1 MRKEKTC
8 WSIADLTS
16 IHAALSQISA
26 GTCAFCTEGE
36 SHNNKSAAPNGSG
49 CAHSCIKHA
58 YDTTEQERRNEKLKV
73 QHSSPP
79 PRSAVHAHTK
89 RQKTHP
95 LICFKGAITRYLLS
109 PFKESLNVFLHQSNS
124 KSNDP
129 VLLFTET
136 TFRHWKCFLSSLQR
150 IARMDMDWNAML
162 AKITRRNNSG

>member
-1 MRKEKTC
+1 M
-8 WSIADLTS
+8 
-16 IHAALSQISA
+16 
-26 GTCAFCTEGE
+26 
-36 SHNNKSAAPNGSG
+36 
-49 CAHSCIKHA
+49 KHA

-129 VLLFTET
+129 VLLFAET
-136 TFRHWKCFLSSLQR
+136 TFRH
-150 IARMDMDWNAML
+150 
-162 AKITRRNNSG
+162 

>member
-1 MRKEKTC
+1 MLLFHKSVRVPARSVQREKATIINLQLLTGQVVHTVVSNTRMTQLSKKE
-8 WSIADLTS
+8 
-16 IHAALSQISA
+16 
-26 GTCAFCTEGE
+26 GTKNWKYST
-36 SHNNKSAAPNGSG
+36 
-49 CAHSCIKHA
+49 
-58 YDTTEQERRNEKLKV
+58 
-73 QHSSPP
+73 PP
-79 PRSAVHAHTK
+79 PPSRSAVHAHTK
-89 RQKTHP
+89 RRKTHP

-129 VLLFTET
+129 VLLFAET